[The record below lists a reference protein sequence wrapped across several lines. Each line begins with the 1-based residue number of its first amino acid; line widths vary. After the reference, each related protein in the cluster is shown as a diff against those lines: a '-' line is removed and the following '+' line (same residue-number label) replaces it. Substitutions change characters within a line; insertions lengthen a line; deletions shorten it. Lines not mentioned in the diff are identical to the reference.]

1 MRDFWLRTPM
11 YIVLCVLLGFVI
23 AGLAAQN
30 VTLKAELT
38 EIRKEQRDAQIKAED
53 LKQQTDRI
61 IAYLRCISLTPV
73 GERTPELIDKCLTED
88 LPPQLS
94 TRSDDR
100 TAEGPHFLAP
110 APDNGA
116 NQGPQQPV
124 DNSPG
129 NSGQTPANPQ
139 DPNPE
144 TPQQPGLLAP
154 ITNPLCTNLTPRTCA
169 TLGL

>member
-11 YIVLCVLLGFVI
+11 YIVICVLLGFVI

-30 VTLKAELT
+30 ITLKAELT
-38 EIRKEQRDAQIKAED
+38 EIKQEQRDAQIKADD

-73 GERTPELIDKCLTED
+73 GERTPELIDKCLSED

-94 TRSDDR
+94 TGNDR
-100 TAEGPHFLAP
+100 RGDEEPSFLAP
-110 APDNGA
+110 APNTGTSQQP
-116 NQGPQQPV
+116 NQPV

-129 NSGQTPANPQ
+129 NSGQTPSNPQ
-139 DPNPE
+139 NPNPE
-144 TPQQPGLLAP
+144 QPQQPGILDP
-154 ITNPLCTNLTPRTCA
+154 ITNPLRTNLTPRTCA